1 MKGLWRVTLVIG
13 LTFAV
18 NAWLV
23 LSRDASAL
31 TPPPEAVAENFLRGL
46 VRDRPTRARP
56 YLDAEATPA
65 SQLASLA
72 RRLQLYAGTVYQV
85 ETTLKSRTG
94 ERALVRGELRG
105 RKQDVVLLLA
115 LKRSEHKLWQV
126 SAWSEP

>member
-1 MKGLWRVTLVIG
+1 MKGLWRVTLVVG

-31 TPPPEAVAENFLRGL
+31 TPPPEAVAEGFLRSL

-56 YLDAEATPA
+56 YLDTEAMPISA
-65 SQLASLA
+65 LASLA
-72 RRLQLYAGTVYQV
+72 HRLQLHAGTVYKV
-85 ETTLKSRTG
+85 ATTLESRSG

-105 RKQDVVLLLA
+105 RKQDVVLLLD
-115 LKRSEHKLWQV
+115 LKRGQHRLWHV
-126 SAWSEP
+126 SAWREP